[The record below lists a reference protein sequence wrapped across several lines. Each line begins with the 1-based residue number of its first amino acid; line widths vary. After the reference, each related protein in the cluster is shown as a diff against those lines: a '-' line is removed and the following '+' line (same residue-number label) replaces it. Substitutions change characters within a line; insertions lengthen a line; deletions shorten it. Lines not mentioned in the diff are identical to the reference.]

1 MKNRLGFRPS
11 SSYPSHLW
19 GRDERSSP
27 FLSLPLVG
35 SRRAKLALGWHIVS
49 AANRCVGWG
58 CFREGGTGAFACA
71 APTRRFAPPSPQGGG
86 MKSEPALPYRSPRGV
101 ETSGRASRLFL
112 IPVGRVAH
120 RERSKTMCRVGVFPR
135 A

>member
-58 CFREGGTGAFACA
+58 VPARCRIIATVERQSLAFAA
-71 APTRRFAPPSPQGGG
+71 NTSSPPP
-86 MKSEPALPYRSPRGV
+86 V
-101 ETSGRASRLFL
+101 E
-112 IPVGRVAH
+112 
-120 RERSKTMCRVGVFPR
+120 
-135 A
+135 